1 MSDSKLTVAPAPFV
15 HCGNSIR
22 SIMLDF
28 SIALLPAA
36 AVGVYRFGSKALCI
50 IAVCVLAAVV
60 VDIVCQK
67 LTARQVTTG
76 DFHAVYLGLA
86 MAMLLPATVPVWVA
100 VVGVLFAI
108 IIGKHFFGGIG
119 ANPFN
124 PVLLGWVVLELSWHD
139 EITRWVE
146 PGIKSVNALV
156 DYVEAPLE
164 VLQRYSV
171 VYVENVTTADLLA
184 GAVPGPIGV
193 AALAVI
199 AGGIYLLVRGRISW
213 KIPVGFIVGLYGFAW
228 IYWNMD
234 PSQYAHPV
242 FHLFSGTA
250 MLGAFFLATDYPS
263 RPVTCAGRIIFGLC
277 CGIMV
282 MLIRIFGI
290 FPDGVAFAILFMSL
304 WTPIFDRIRP
314 RVIGAVKGVETG
326 V

>member
-36 AVGVYRFGSKALCI
+36 AVGVYRFGPKALCI
-50 IAVCVLAAVV
+50 ISVCILAAVV
-60 VDIVCQK
+60 ADIVAQK
-67 LTARQVTTG
+67 LTGRQITTG
-76 DFHAVYLGLA
+76 DFHAVFLGFM
-86 MAMLLPATVPVWVA
+86 MAMLLPATVPVWA
-100 VVGVLFAI
+100 AIIGVLFAI

-119 ANPFN
+119 TNPFN
-124 PVLLGWVVLELSWHD
+124 PVLLGWVVLDLSWHG
-139 EITRWVE
+139 EILRWVE
-146 PGIKSVNALV
+146 PGMKSVNALV

-171 VYVENVTTADLLA
+171 VYTENITTTDLLL
-184 GAVPGPIGV
+184 GAAPGPIGV

-199 AGGIYLLVRGRISW
+199 VGGIYLLVRGRISW
-213 KIPVGFIVGLYGFAW
+213 KIPAGFIAGLYGFAW
-228 IYWNMD
+228 IYWSMD
-234 PSQYAHPV
+234 PSRYAHPA

-250 MLGAFFLATDYPS
+250 MLGAFFLATDYPAS
-263 RPVTCAGRIIFGLC
+263 PVTCAGRIIYGIG
-277 CGIMV
+277 CGAMV
-282 MLIRIFGI
+282 MIIRIFGI
-290 FPDGVAFAILFMSL
+290 FPDGVPFAILFMSL

-314 RVIGAVKGVETG
+314 KVIGVVKGVGAG